1 MTTDLSRSEI
11 RKDPSVTFGEVSTR
25 SQRQLMHL
33 PRCQVPRSATRM
45 GTWPDGSALK
55 EGRPGVGDPVGRH
68 RRQPRIREL
77 EAANWGLEALYED
90 AEKPG
95 GHVPVMLDR
104 VLELLAPAFAGPDPV
119 VVDAN
124 LGLGGHAEA
133 LLAAHPSLHL
143 VGIDRDPTAIE
154 RSTARLAPYAERV
167 TIVRAVSD
175 ELAGILRDIGRPEV
189 NGALFDLGV
198 SSPQL
203 DEAERGFAYSYDAPL
218 DMRMDRD
225 QELTAEQVVNTYS
238 VAELT
243 RILRD
248 YGEERFASR
257 IAGLIA
263 KERFKEPITSTK
275 RLADLVRQAIP
286 AATRRTGGNPAKR
299 TFQALRIEVNE
310 ELTAL
315 ERALPAALD
324 ALALGGRVVVLAY
337 HSLEDRLTKQVLVA
351 RTRDTGPPGLPVP
364 LEEHQPRF
372 RLLTRGAELPDDDEV
387 ARNPRATSARLRAAE
402 RIRQG

>member
-1 MTTDLSRSEI
+1 MGVTALSDFSE
-11 RKDPSVTFGEVSTR
+11 
-25 SQRQLMHL
+25 
-33 PRCQVPRSATRM
+33 
-45 GTWPDGSALK
+45 
-55 EGRPGVGDPVGRH
+55 
-68 RRQPRIREL
+68 QP
-77 EAANWGLEALYED
+77 A
-90 AEKPG
+90 

-104 VLELLAPAFAGPDPV
+104 VLDLLAPALSGPEPV

-124 LGLGGHAEA
+124 LGLGGHAQA

-154 RSTARLAPYAERV
+154 RSTARLAPYAERT

-175 ELAGILRDIGRPEV
+175 ELTDVLDRIGRPRV
-189 NGALFDLGV
+189 NGVLFDLGV

-225 QELTAEQVVNTYS
+225 QDLTAEQVVNTYS
-238 VAELT
+238 AAELT

-248 YGEERFASR
+248 YGEERFAARVAS
-257 IAGLIA
+257 LIV
-263 KERFKEPITSTK
+263 KERSKQPITSTK
-275 RLADLVRQAIP
+275 QLADLVRSAIP

-337 HSLEDRLTKQVLVA
+337 HSLEDRLTKQVLAA
-351 RTRDTGPPGLPVP
+351 RTRDTSPPGLPVP
-364 LEEHQPRF
+364 LEAHQPRF
-372 RLLTRGAELPDDDEV
+372 RLLTRGAELPDEDEL
-387 ARNPRATSARLRAAE
+387 ARNPRAASARLRAAE